1 MEIKMKIQTTK
12 DLIIQTP
19 DNMTQQVAQQCFLI
33 GLKNLIYLN
42 NGNVLMSYFQDGKIK
57 TTALN
62 GQSGQIM
69 IKFLKSVQQT
79 EKFANLQDQVQN
91 GQTKKQYL
99 ERNGSQLLQTLSKHI
114 KDRNNKK

>member
-1 MEIKMKIQTTK
+1 MKIQTTK
-12 DLIIQTP
+12 ELIIQTP

-42 NGNVLMSYFQDGKIK
+42 NGNVLVSFFQNGHIK

-62 GQSGQIM
+62 GQSGQIVV
-69 IKFLKSVQQT
+69 KFLKSVQET
-79 EKFANLQDQVQN
+79 EKFANLQDKVQT

-99 ERNGSQLLQTLSKHI
+99 QRNGSQLLETLANHVKQ
-114 KDRNNKK
+114 KNKK